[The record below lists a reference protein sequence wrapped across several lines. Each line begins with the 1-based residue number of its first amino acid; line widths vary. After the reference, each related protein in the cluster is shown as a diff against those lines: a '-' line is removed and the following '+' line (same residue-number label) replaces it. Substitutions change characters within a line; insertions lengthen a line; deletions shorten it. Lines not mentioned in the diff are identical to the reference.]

1 MHLCI
6 SSLKFDGRGWGPS
19 FWEKNSETP
28 TKMLWNKEKT
38 LQNTFCK
45 IFALNRCSGNSA
57 VNSLQNAFCTVFAL
71 NRCSGNSPVN
81 PLQNAFCKIFALN
94 RCSGNSPVQSW
105 QNAFCKVFG
114 LNWCSGNS
122 RVKSLQNEMANLIL
136 MLSAYF
142 STKWIVRICPKWTQQ
157 FVSTQPRWHLVDNR
171 RWMLEQKHAIWYL
184 WMKHFVEKWG
194 WNIGILQ
201 WWLHSLYKMGNPDP
215 TPQMST
221 GIIKP
226 RRH

>member
-1 MHLCI
+1 MGGVGDPLFERKTVKHL
-6 SSLKFDGRGWGPS
+6 L
-19 FWEKNSETP
+19 
-28 TKMLWNKEKT
+28 KMLWNKEKT

-136 MLSAYF
+136 MLPACF
-142 STKWIVRICPKWTQQ
+142 STKWIVRICPKWAQQ

-194 WNIGILQ
+194 WNIGIL
-201 WWLHSLYKMGNPDP
+201 
-215 TPQMST
+215 
-221 GIIKP
+221 
-226 RRH
+226 